1 MSWSSPPQMLG
12 TQCRRPGSH
21 AVDRRSGSLV
31 AEREEAINLADA
43 RAHPRFKLF
52 PEVAEEEYRA
62 FLAAP
67 IIYQKQLL
75 GVIVVQQPSAR
86 QFSEGEEAFLMT
98 LAAQLAMAIR
108 GLKQKASVKEDQ
120 LQILFQ
126 GTPAPMVSP
135 LPMLWCWAGRYH
147 WSSRIKPQQIS
158 PMSLSASRQQSSV
171 AVTP

>member
-75 GVIVVQQPSAR
+75 GVIVVQQPVPVS
-86 QFSEGEEAFLMT
+86 
-98 LAAQLAMAIR
+98 
-108 GLKQKASVKEDQ
+108 SVK
-120 LQILFQ
+120 
-126 GTPAPMVSP
+126 GK
-135 LPMLWCWAGRYH
+135 
-147 WSSRIKPQQIS
+147 KPF
-158 PMSLSASRQQSSV
+158 
-171 AVTP
+171 

>member
-1 MSWSSPPQMLG
+1 MLNTLRDITQAVAAARDLEAALELLVGQIKAAMS
-12 TQCRRPGSH
+12 TQCCSIYILDKNELVLSATDGLEPS
-21 AVDRRSGSLV
+21 AVGRVRMPLTEGLVGLV

-86 QFSEGEEAFLMT
+86 QFSEG
-98 LAAQLAMAIR
+98 
-108 GLKQKASVKEDQ
+108 K
-120 LQILFQ
+120 
-126 GTPAPMVSP
+126 
-135 LPMLWCWAGRYH
+135 
-147 WSSRIKPQQIS
+147 KPF
-158 PMSLSASRQQSSV
+158 
-171 AVTP
+171 